1 MLSLPASE
9 RPPGAFLAPPDV
21 SRAFLRAFT
30 LSFPSLAAPNPLSAQ
45 ISGPA
50 KPGRVLSYRRGGG
63 DDSDCSMAP
72 SAPASPLRF
81 SPAASYPFLR
91 PCFLFPSFPPPLLSL
106 FVPRPPLSPPFLGD
120 FYFLGDFT
128 PKNSKSPPKKMKY
141 QDY

>member
-1 MLSLPASE
+1 MLSPGLRAPSRRLP
-9 RPPGAFLAPPDV
+9 RPSGRF
-21 SRAFLRAFT
+21 SRLLRAFT
-30 LSFPSLAAPNPLSAQ
+30 LSFPSLATPNPLSAQ

-72 SAPASPLRF
+72 SAPASPLPL

-106 FVPRPPLSPPFLGD
+106 FVPRPPLSLHFLGN
-120 FYFLGDFT
+120 FYFWGDFT
-128 PKNSKSPPKKMKY
+128 PKKSKSPPKKVKY
-141 QDY
+141 RDY